1 MQERTGIFLFGRTMG
16 GFTWRT
22 PPKQR
27 YRTIFANSSGQSSGA
42 GSLRTSASAH
52 WDRELGAVTEVL
64 YRQKVEKSP
73 MLLFDDIPDYAKGY
87 RCAYGMFGSPYRLS
101 LVLGMEPSFSDNR
114 KEMLD
119 HFRKHTKKGF
129 KRVPPKMVSDGPV
142 LENVMRDGNVDMLK
156 FPVPI
161 HHEDDGGRYIGTGC
175 GVVTRDPD
183 TGRIN
188 VGTYRVQVKGPDTCA
203 SYISNGK
210 QGRIHRDKYLK
221 AGKPCPVVI
230 IVGCDPVTYLSAGYT
245 MPDTM
250 PEYEWTGG
258 VMGRPAELIEGELT
272 GLPFPARSEIVM
284 EGHISPDET
293 TLEGPF
299 GEWHGYYAGE
309 AQAGAGDPHRSAS
322 TTATIPYSR
331 ARRARSRRTR
341 ICSSAVSC
349 VRRGCSTRS
358 KARAS
363 PTSRGAWL
371 HQAGGGRTF
380 CVVSVK
386 QRFFGHSTQVGLVAS
401 QVASVGY
408 ISRWI
413 VVVDDDVDPT
423 DIQDVIWAMG
433 TRCDPK
439 TRTTILDHCWSSRL
453 DTLVNDYTRLY
464 NTRMVIDACRPYE
477 QLDTFP
483 KVCQSSPELAAKVR
497 AKYPELYR

>member
-1 MQERTGIFLFGRTMG
+1 MSTRT
-16 GFTWRT
+16 
-22 PPKQR
+22 
-27 YRTIFANSSGQSSGA
+27 AA
-42 GSLRTSASAH
+42 GPSASGKRASNGNGATFQNDLREFITAVEKRGELAHVKNAH

-73 MLLFDDIPDYAKGY
+73 MLLFDDIPDYPKGY

-101 LVLGMEPSFSDNR
+101 LVLGMEPTLSDNR

-119 HFRKHTKKGF
+119 HFRKHIKKGF
-129 KRVPPKMVSDGPV
+129 KRIAPKRVTDGPV
-142 LENVMRDGNVDMLK
+142 LENIVRDRDVNMLK
-156 FPVPI
+156 FPAPI
-161 HHEDDGGRYIGTGC
+161 HHEDDGGRYIGTAC

-183 TGRIN
+183 TGRLN
-188 VGTYRVQVKGPDTCA
+188 VGAYRVQVKGPDTCA

-230 IVGCDPVTYLSAGYT
+230 IVGADPITYLAAGYT
-245 MPDTM
+245 MPDSM
-250 PEYEWTGG
+250 PEYEWAGG
-258 VMGRPAELIEGELT
+258 LMDRPLELIEGEAT

-284 EGHISPDET
+284 EGEISATET

-299 GEWHGYYAGE
+299 GEWHGYYAGD
-309 AQAGAGDPHRSAS
+309 AQQEPLIRINRIYHRNDPILTCAASQKPPHSHLFERCFLRSAALLDALEGAG
-322 TTATIPYSR
+322 IPD
-331 ARRARSRRTR
+331 
-341 ICSSAVSC
+341 V
-349 VRRGCSTRS
+349 
-358 KARAS
+358 
-363 PTSRGAWL
+363 RGAWL
-371 HQAGGGRTF
+371 HQAGAGRTF

-386 QRFFGHSTQVGLVAS
+386 QRYIGHSTQVGLVAS

-408 ISRWI
+408 VSRWI

-423 DIQDVIWAMG
+423 DIHDVIWAMG

-439 TRTTILDHCWSSRL
+439 SRTTVLDHCWSSRL
-453 DTLVNDYTRLY
+453 DTLVTDKSLPY

-477 QLDTFP
+477 LLDSFP
-483 KVCQSSPELAAKVR
+483 KVCESSPELAARVR